1 MPLAC
6 PARQTD
12 MNKKTLLFSALAG
25 FTLFA
30 NAQTIVTDN
39 EVIDLGNIIYETP
52 STATFQLKNN
62 GHEPLVL
69 QDVKTSCGC
78 TKAEYPKQPIQPG
91 ESFSISATYDARQLG
106 HFLKDI
112 ALYSNVSPKPYYLS
126 IRGVV
131 VEELVDFTGTYPFT
145 IADVS
150 VDKNDI
156 EFDDVNRG
164 DRPIQKIHIKNVST
178 KSVSPTVMHLPEYIE
193 AIVSPTTI
201 MPGREGVVSLVLD
214 SRKLRDYGLTQ
225 TSVFLGMFPGDKV
238 AANKEISVSAVLLPA
253 FRELTDNDL
262 AAAPQLR
269 ISHEQLDMDFRGKS
283 KKSETITLEN
293 VGRTPLDISSLQMFT
308 TGLKVK
314 LSKSRLMPN
323 EKATLKITGEAK
335 LLKAARS
342 KPRVIMI
349 TNDPMKPK
357 VIININVK

>member
-1 MPLAC
+1 M
-6 PARQTD
+6 
-12 MNKKTLLFSALAG
+12 
-25 FTLFA
+25 
-30 NAQTIVTDN
+30 
-39 EVIDLGNIIYETP
+39 
-52 STATFQLKNN
+52 
-62 GHEPLVL
+62 
-69 QDVKTSCGC
+69 
-78 TKAEYPKQPIQPG
+78 
-91 ESFSISATYDARQLG
+91 
-106 HFLKDI
+106 
-112 ALYSNVSPKPYYLS
+112 
-126 IRGVV
+126 
-131 VEELVDFTGTYPFT
+131 
-145 IADVS
+145 
-150 VDKNDI
+150 
-156 EFDDVNRG
+156 
-164 DRPIQKIHIKNVST
+164 
-178 KSVSPTVMHLPEYIE
+178 
-193 AIVSPTTI
+193 
-201 MPGREGVVSLVLD
+201 SLVLD

-253 FRELTDNDL
+253 FKELTDNDL